1 MKLEKKFGKTSD
13 HLEKALHK
21 LRKNIS
27 TEFKKA
33 KKEEKSNHEIIM
45 EDYKDDVT
53 EIMNKWDAMKL
64 AVTTRISQKSGA
76 QSKPSRSA
84 NAHMVLI

>member
-1 MKLEKKFGKTSD
+1 MARAIHHVMINDKL
-13 HLEKALHK
+13 
-21 LRKNIS
+21 N
-27 TEFKKA
+27 
-33 KKEEKSNHEIIM
+33 
-45 EDYKDDVT
+45 DDAT

>member
-1 MKLEKKFGKTSD
+1 
-13 HLEKALHK
+13 
-21 LRKNIS
+21 
-27 TEFKKA
+27 
-33 KKEEKSNHEIIM
+33 M